1 MRGAKLAI
9 AAGLLAAAGWGCGG
23 SNQDTK
29 KQKDPRIVQRDGL
42 LAHLKEYQQGL
53 DGSHFR
59 FVADATNYERDK
71 DDYQKK
77 LMRAMEERKPSG
89 KAAIK
94 ALEENR
100 GQLARMNAD
109 RQRFGDDLAKA
120 FQSLVIAQKKR
131 NAAAV
136 QLLEVEGKLWE
147 IEEKALGGR
156 AELAKKVGGELTE
169 MRTAAVAVREADR
182 ARADAEALLIK
193 KEVEVGDQIGTDAAK
208 RDVADTELDQLCDGL
223 ETAITAY
230 VGAMNVY
237 EAAKDRYHHSV
248 LALIKAGAWH
258 DKIQQLIDQRTN
270 AAKLLDD
277 AQNVVKSATVD
288 RARQTKGRIDYDSE
302 IDRVVEAGLTKAVKD
317 TVVAGLKKETDSIA
331 KERSQMQQEDST
343 ALNFQ
348 RKIAETEAELNRIGY

>member
-1 MRGAKLAI
+1 MARGANA
-9 AAGLLAAAGWGCGG
+9 LLAGALLVAAAWGCGG
-23 SNQDTK
+23 GNKETK
-29 KQKDPRIVQRDGL
+29 KDDPRIKQRDAL
-42 LAHLKEYQQGL
+42 LLQLRQDQQGL

-77 LMRAMEERKPSG
+77 LARAMEERKPSG
-89 KAAIK
+89 KAALK

-136 QLLEVEGKLWE
+136 QLLELEGKLWE
-147 IEEKALGGR
+147 YEEKAVGGR
-156 AELAKKVGGELTE
+156 PELVKRMGGELTE

-182 ARADAEALLIK
+182 ARADAQAQLIK
-193 KEVEVGDQIGTDAAK
+193 KEVEVADQIGTDAAK
-208 RDVADTELDQLCDGL
+208 RDVADTELDGLCESL
-223 ETAITAY
+223 ESAITTY
-230 VGAMNVY
+230 VGTMNVY
-237 EAAKDRYHHSV
+237 EAAKDRYHRQV
-248 LALIKAGAWH
+248 VGLLKAGPARE
-258 DKIQQLIDQRTN
+258 KILQLIDQRTN
-270 AAKLLDD
+270 AAKLLDES
-277 AQNVVKSATVD
+277 QNVVKTATVD

-317 TVVAGLKKETDSIA
+317 TVVAGLKRETDSIS
-331 KERSQMQQEDST
+331 KERQQMQQEDT
-343 ALNFQ
+343 AALNFQ